1 MKNIFLAVI
10 CAITFNLYSQ
20 SKNFI
25 DQPYVEVSARVDTL
39 VTPDKIFL
47 KIIIAEKDS
56 KGKQSVEEL
65 DENLFAKLTANGVNL
80 KEQLTLN
87 DVASNYKKYFL
98 RGQDINKTKTYTLL
112 LYDAAT
118 TGKVLGDLEE
128 VGISNISV
136 EKTEYSKLEELK
148 SILRKRA
155 ALKAKKQAI
164 DLSQPFNKKIGEPL
178 YISDGNSFSLDA
190 LSGRVAGVEIRTKR
204 ALGYAVASVQG
215 ADIEFQKVRAQ
226 IDVNAVFKLE

>member
-1 MKNIFLAVI
+1 
-10 CAITFNLYSQ
+10 LYSQ

>member
-10 CAITFNLYSQ
+10 CVITFNLYSQ

-190 LSGRVAGVEIRTKR
+190 L
-204 ALGYAVASVQG
+204 
-215 ADIEFQKVRAQ
+215 
-226 IDVNAVFKLE
+226 